1 MLPTCRTRPRRLVP
15 VGTSGLRLSYSD
27 SPSSFQSIT
36 SRAVCRYSCRSA
48 FASEVGTAAVCHR
61 SECLAR
67 RSPSSESIDF
77 IGFFIVYRTCV
88 HYAVGMLE
96 GLDAAIDALHAVNL
110 DALSDEDLN
119 EVVLGLQERCSR

>member
-1 MLPTCRTRPRRLVP
+1 MLPTCRTSPRRLVP

-61 SECLAR
+61 SVLCSTLTIIRKLEFVGGLRGAGGVL
-67 RSPSSESIDF
+67 F
-77 IGFFIVYRTCV
+77 GFDEL
-88 HYAVGMLE
+88 LE
-96 GLDAAIDALHAVNL
+96 LGLDG
-110 DALSDEDLN
+110 
-119 EVVLGLQERCSR
+119 LG